1 MMRFLSLL
9 AVVAVAF
16 AAAPKPTPLND
27 AAIEAAIRAK
37 FAKSKISEEHFKVSV
52 KSGVAQIEGKTDVP
66 QRKGVATRL
75 AKTGGARQVVNNIQV
90 GEAARKKL
98 SDRLA
103 KARETRAAQSAT
115 SQTATS
121 VSSKSASQP
130 QTQAAPP
137 PKAAT
142 VAPAP
147 AVASSEPAPLKRMQI
162 KH

>member
-16 AAAPKPTPLND
+16 AAAPKPAPLND
-27 AAIEAAIRAK
+27 AAIEATIRAK

-52 KSGVAQIEGKTDVP
+52 KSGVAQIEGKTDIP

-75 AKTGGARQVVNNIQV
+75 AKSGGARQVVNNVQV

-103 KARETRAAQSAT
+103 KARETRAAQ
-115 SQTATS
+115 TAAP

-137 PKAAT
+137 PKTAT
-142 VAPAP
+142 VTPAP
-147 AVASSEPAPLKRMQI
+147 AAASSEPAPLKRMQI